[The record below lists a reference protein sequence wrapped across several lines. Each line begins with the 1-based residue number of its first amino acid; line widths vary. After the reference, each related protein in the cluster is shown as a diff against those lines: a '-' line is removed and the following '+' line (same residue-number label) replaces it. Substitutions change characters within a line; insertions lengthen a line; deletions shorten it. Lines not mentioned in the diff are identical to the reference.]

1 MLKKMKVTIIPD
13 TLPRTWQEILNAFSP
28 AEVRS
33 FPMRGQALINVRH
46 VIARMH
52 GGSGKLFRTLSKGE
66 RFYIICT
73 GDRETVR
80 MLSED
85 TVRRMITSIRE
96 GMITDRTASH
106 E

>member
-1 MLKKMKVTIIPD
+1 MKVTIIPD

-52 GGSGKLFRTLSKGE
+52 GGSGKFVPHSVQRRTVL
-66 RFYIICT
+66 YH
-73 GDRETVR
+73 
-80 MLSED
+80 LH
-85 TVRRMITSIRE
+85 RRP
-96 GMITDRTASH
+96 
-106 E
+106 

>member
-33 FPMRGQALINVRH
+33 FPMRGQALINVR
-46 VIARMH
+46 MH

-73 GDRETVR
+73 GDRETGR
-80 MLSED
+80 MLAED